1 MGSHLFTLDIG
12 YNILRAISKYNT
24 HRTSGSLMTC
34 FAFLNADIYRS
45 EIQMIFFKLL

>member
-34 FAFLNADIYRS
+34 FAFLNADIKSTEVKY
-45 EIQMIFFKLL
+45 K